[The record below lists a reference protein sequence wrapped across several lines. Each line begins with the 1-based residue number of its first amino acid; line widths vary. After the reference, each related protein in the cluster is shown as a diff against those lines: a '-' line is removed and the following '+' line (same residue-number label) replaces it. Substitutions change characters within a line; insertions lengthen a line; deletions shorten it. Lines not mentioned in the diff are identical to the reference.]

1 MAKGVFSATRFAGG
15 ISDFDKEESPQDS
28 HGFLFGLNH
37 RKNPRYLT
45 LLPKALKESGTVITG
60 LPKWASTPGGGVDT
74 NTYIYD
80 EVGNLYKRTSAGVY
94 SFLRTVPNSHGNGL
108 GYFGDDDY
116 LYYTSD
122 TTIGRYG
129 PLSVGTPQFSDD
141 FLAAQGGVPQ
151 NTNSLSLVAASSQYA
166 SRADTASLSIT
177 GNLAIEAQ
185 IAPTTLPASG
195 SSQVLVSKWDE
206 SGVLRSYK
214 FEITGVS
221 GYFGDGADGPLTISS
236 DTTEAPIDS
245 ACTGTSGAYTLSATN
260 ASFAIDQIIF
270 IHQSRG
276 TGAGSWQRNK
286 IISYTA
292 GTITLES
299 PLNTNYVSG
308 AQVRVLKRY
317 TTVAINSGKTYTAK
331 AWDGTVGGILG
342 FVAQSTITVTGSIT
356 ASGKGFRGATSENYA
371 GEGTAGASANTGTN
385 NGNGGAAGNP
395 STSGDTYSAS
405 GGGAGGNG
413 TVGADGNDGNGNP
426 AKGIGGTASGS
437 SDLTSMT
444 FGGGSGAG
452 GSESGNYVAGANG
465 GGIIFLTGTD
475 ITVSG
480 SIISGGNNGLNSTGA
495 DSGGSGGGAGG
506 SILLKA
512 QTATLGSSLITAP
525 GGTGGNGGV
534 GQTGTNGKGGTGSV
548 GRIHIDYLT
557 SYTGTTSP
565 TIDATQDNNL
575 VTNTTY
581 QLRLHVSSTGSNEE
595 ILSKNVSVTTSSWQH
610 VAVSWKASTSTATF
624 FLNAISQGTSV
635 GSLTAIHDNASTFQI
650 GMSKNGAGSAAN
662 FYNGLIDEV
671 RLWNV
676 EKTAD
681 DLLYG
686 LNTQIATNSTG
697 LAGYWKL
704 NGDYTDA
711 TSNANNLTSSGSPS
725 FSSNVPFPSPST
737 RLDIDQEATTAGNTY
752 TTPTSISEAST
763 ARLTFTPTKDPQKS
777 IVVLIAAKGT
787 GDWTLT
793 VHDEQNRSI
802 ASKMVTNANLNTGYY
817 EFVFASVW
825 RPKPGVVYHFH
836 VTSTVA
842 DGTVTT
848 LTASDLETVSYR
860 TYFQF
865 LVEDT
870 GYHPITEMLTFLCIG
885 NEKYIGTLEAGDWN
899 PNAISLS
906 SGYKVRCFG
915 YWQEYLVAGT
925 WKGTTVKE
933 YDQGRLYFWDGIDT
947 RYNFNIDVPDGA
959 VNAIVGSRGA
969 LYVLAGYQGQL
980 LKYVGGTEAQ
990 PLIRM
995 PRISESEY
1003 AEIYPQALTMWR
1015 NNLRIAMAGASD
1027 STTLI
1032 KSVYTYGRPTNR
1044 YIESLSADYPIST
1057 GNYGTTVNIS
1067 LLHVVNSTLLVGWQD
1082 GLSYG
1087 IDAVSASNPPQSY
1100 GTLES
1105 LIQDNNAVYKQKSA
1119 VTLQATFKPL
1129 LSGES
1134 IVIKYD
1140 PDRSGTWISSAPV
1153 TTVGATQVSA
1163 VLTGLRWQEIQY
1175 AVDLYTSGSTSPTLL
1190 GLTLEIDD
1198 QSDERRLG
1206 KI

>member
-1 MAKGVFSATRFAGG
+1 MAKGVFSATKFSGG
-15 ISDFDKEESPQDS
+15 ISDFDKEESPQNS

-45 LLPKALKESGTVITG
+45 LLPRALKESGTVITD

-74 NTYIYD
+74 NTYVYGGS
-80 EVGNLYKRTSAGVY
+80 GNLYQRTSAGVY
-94 SFLRTVPNSHGNGL
+94 SFLRTVPGSHGNGL

-129 PLSVGTPQFSDD
+129 PLSVGTAQFSDD

-151 NTNSLSLVAASSQYA
+151 NTNSLQLVAASSQYA

-177 GNLAIEAQ
+177 GDLAIESQ
-185 IAPTTLPASG
+185 VAPSTLPASG

-206 SGVLRSYK
+206 SATLRSYK

-221 GYFGDGADGPLTISS
+221 GYFGDGADGALTISS
-236 DTTEAPIDS
+236 NTTESPIDS
-245 ACTGTSGAYTLSATN
+245 ACTGTAGSYSLSATN
-260 ASFAIDQIIF
+260 VSFAADQIIL
-270 IHQSRG
+270 IHQSQK
-276 TGAGSWQRNK
+276 TGVGSWQRNK

-292 GTITLES
+292 GTITLENQ
-299 PLNTNYVSG
+299 LNTTYSSG
-308 AQVRVLKRY
+308 AQVRVLRRY
-317 TTVAINSGKTYTAK
+317 TTVTINSGVTYTAK
-331 AWDGTVGGILG
+331 AWNGTVGGILG
-342 FVAQSTITVTGSIT
+342 FVANGAITANGSIS
-356 ASGKGFRGATSENYA
+356 ANACGFRGGTGSGNINVNGNT
-371 GEGTAGASANTGTN
+371 GEGTVGASVSQSYAS
-385 NGNGGAAGNP
+385 NGNGG
-395 STSGDTYSAS
+395 
-405 GGGAGGNG
+405 GGGIGDGGNGSPGYGGGNG
-413 TVGADGNDGNGNP
+413 TEGDGTSGRSGLS
-426 AKGIGGTASGS
+426 AGTT
-437 SDLTSMT
+437 DLTTMV
-444 FGGGSGAG
+444 FGGGGGGDASDSGSQTG
-452 GSESGNYVAGANG
+452 GTG
-465 GGIIFLTGTD
+465 GGILFLIGTD
-475 ITVSG
+475 ITVNS
-480 SIISGGNNGLNSTGA
+480 STGSVSA
-495 DSGGSGGGAGG
+495 NGQSPGASITQSGAGGGAGG
-506 SILLKA
+506 SILIKA
-512 QTATLGSSLITAP
+512 QTATLNTLKVTATAGLGGIGSLSTGFS
-525 GGTGGNGGV
+525 GGG
-534 GQTGTNGKGGTGSV
+534 
-548 GRIHIDYLT
+548 GRIHLDYLT

-565 TIDATQDNNL
+565 TLDATQDNNL

-581 QLRLHVSSTGSNEE
+581 QLRLHISSTGLNEE
-595 ILSKNVSVTTSSWQH
+595 ILSKNVSITTSSWQH
-610 VAVSWKASTSTATF
+610 IAVSWKASTSTATF
-624 FLNAISQGTSV
+624 FLNAVSQGTST
-635 GSLTAIHDNASTFQI
+635 GALTSIHDNASTFQI
-650 GMSKNGAGSAAN
+650 GMSKNGAGAAAN
-662 FYNGLIDEV
+662 FYNGLLDEV
-671 RLWNV
+671 RLWNI
-676 EKTAD
+676 EKTAN

-686 LNTQIATNSTG
+686 LTTQIATNSAG

-711 TSNANNLTSSGSPS
+711 TTNANNLTASGAPT

-777 IVVLIAAKGT
+777 ISVLIAAKGT
-787 GDWTLT
+787 GDWTIT

-802 ASKMVTNANLNTGYY
+802 ASKTVTNANLNTGYF
-817 EFVFASVW
+817 EFIFSSVW

-848 LTASDLETVSYR
+848 TTASDLETVSYR

-906 SGYKVRCFG
+906 SGYAVRCFG

-925 WKGTTVKE
+925 WKGSTVKE

-995 PRISESEY
+995 PRISENEY

-1044 YIESLSADYPIST
+1044 YVESLSADYPIST
-1057 GNYGTTVNIS
+1057 GNYGSTVNIS

-1082 GLSYG
+1082 GVSYG

-1100 GTLES
+1100 GSLES

-1129 LSGES
+1129 ASGES
-1134 IVIKYD
+1134 VVIKYD

-1153 TTVGATQVSA
+1153 TTVGATQASA
-1163 VLTGLRWQEIQY
+1163 ILTGLRWQEIQY
-1175 AVDLYTSGSTSPTLL
+1175 AVDLYTTGSTSPTLL

-1198 QSDERRLG
+1198 QGDERRLG